1 MLKTRI
7 NIANVFLAIIVVPIL
22 AGFFMND
29 PLIVTWIFNVIFLFY
44 CLKNKSRVERNSPR
58 GLYRIANIYLIWAF
72 ICVIR
77 GLYEAQGYWDYK
89 ALVAGTFN
97 ISFPLLLFPFSE
109 PKLVSKT
116 LYLWLRWCIPFFFI
130 APVFY
135 INAGNLQF
143 YMAPLFLIGCYM
155 DFSNKFWRL
164 TILFFLIFML
174 VGEVGARAQVMKSA
188 FTIFLY
194 FIIKFRNKISEKI
207 LYYVM
212 LLMLFMPI
220 IFLSLAL
227 TGCYNVLKEGLADNK
242 NHEEYSKQDAAI
254 YGDSRTF
261 LYEEVIASS
270 INNNY
275 VWQGR
280 TPMRGNDSEFFLAKK
295 NAEITGRSERF
306 MNEVCHPNIYTW
318 LGLLGL
324 IPWCMIYI
332 YGALIS
338 FKKSNNIY
346 SKYISLMIAFHFFM
360 GWIEDMN
367 QFTVFGFYV
376 WIIIAMGY
384 SAKFRTMRNEEYE
397 TWIKSIFIKNNK

>member
-1 MLKTRI
+1 
-7 NIANVFLAIIVVPIL
+7 
-22 AGFFMND
+22 
-29 PLIVTWIFNVIFLFY
+29 
-44 CLKNKSRVERNSPR
+44 
-58 GLYRIANIYLIWAF
+58 
-72 ICVIR
+72 
-77 GLYEAQGYWDYK
+77 
-89 ALVAGTFN
+89 
-97 ISFPLLLFPFSE
+97 
-109 PKLVSKT
+109 
-116 LYLWLRWCIPFFFI
+116 
-130 APVFY
+130 
-135 INAGNLQF
+135 
-143 YMAPLFLIGCYM
+143 M

-164 TILFFLIFML
+164 TILSFLIFML